1 MIRQFGLIKESE
13 KYDLEN
19 ATSGYLPQF
28 SISANAMYLSDS
40 PEVMGQ
46 SLLPQEYLH
55 WSAALLLCAC
65 ENSDAPFASGTI
77 GDDGNGWFQARST
90 GKIVELQVEE
100 ATKSR
105 PENPLGKSTTPQFRL
120 QMKNL
125 QAQISALRSASPE
138 VALQLAALE
147 ERLAKQRLEKAR
159 TERLIAA
166 KSVNRKALDDIV
178 SEISYLERTIAANK
192 STFARKRSKSPT
204 T

>member
-1 MIRQFGLIKESE
+1 MVSSE
-13 KYDLEN
+13 V
-19 ATSGYLPQF
+19 A
-28 SISANAMYLSDS
+28 
-40 PEVMGQ
+40 
-46 SLLPQEYLH
+46 
-55 WSAALLLCAC
+55 
-65 ENSDAPFASGTI
+65 
-77 GDDGNGWFQARST
+77 

-100 ATKSR
+100 GDEIEA
-105 PENPLGKSTTPQFRL
+105 GKPVGKIDDTQFRL